1 MLVGLSGSH
10 AVAEDAPQ
18 PASAPA
24 SQPAAPES
32 TTRPSVD
39 SLQSEV
45 VENIRGQ
52 RIGAATIADLQLPD
66 DFLRRAADRI
76 IRLSYEQRYR
86 VVVAEPTTRPAP
98 PPATQPAPPP
108 IPPRWLMVVPLR
120 GPVAADDPRT
130 ALPVTRPALRGFRG
144 SIGAAGEDRWL
155 FDPAP
160 DATPD
165 QRRAIEL
172 VARRLAPDG
181 LLPTLALALEALG
194 AQRFVDANERALA
207 ELRAVGLPTDL
218 LRYFRLD
225 GAAEADAAH
234 VVRAIARRLA
244 DGARAADLVRAFAAA
259 PFQFAPTRAGFRAAS
274 ESGDDDF
281 ALLRMQAVHA
291 LPFLAEGDG
300 SSADLVRWFATR
312 LPDVPLLLTA
322 NDAIASNL
330 GDYLAATAE
339 NRTAPVTIVATP
351 MPQAPWAQDNG
362 KAGTIDGG
370 GGPPTLATLTPRY
383 ASRGE
388 DGSGL
393 LPGDSFLFDPLASSG
408 HAVVHSPLLF
418 QGGNTLVVR
427 NPQGSRRVLLLG
439 EAEVYRNTALGL
451 SRVQTLEA
459 FRVEFGV
466 DDVVV
471 LPATSHHIDFTLTV
485 RAIDGRLVALVADTR
500 LALPGVLRCGVDAL
514 VRDGLLPADVEKI
527 IGAHLDAG
535 RLGDAAAELAAGLSE
550 QAIGL
555 GHFRQTF
562 TEKFASAPSESAVGN
577 FQRFMFAIDIALA
590 LDSKF
595 EEGSMDPHAAAYQR
609 AFRRQA
615 SERAALCAQLRE
627 LGWKVVRVP
636 SLADGDRGITYVNG
650 LHDRTRYL
658 MPAHGGLFAPLDEV
672 AAAAFRA
679 ALGSNVRVLAVPTA
693 ELQRRNGAV
702 HCAVSAFHH
711 R

>member
-1 MLVGLSGSH
+1 MLVGLPCPRGVS
-10 AVAEDAPQ
+10 DNAP
-18 PASAPA
+18 PPTSAPA
-24 SQPAAPES
+24 SQPAAPGS
-32 TTRPSVD
+32 STRPSID
-39 SLQSEV
+39 ALQSEV
-45 VENIRGQ
+45 VDNIRGQ

-98 PPATQPAPPP
+98 PAATQPAPPARSP
-108 IPPRWLMVVPLR
+108 GWLTVVPPR
-120 GPVAADDPRT
+120 GVAPDDPRAT
-130 ALPVTRPALRGFRG
+130 LPVTRPALRGFRA
-144 SIGAAGEDRWL
+144 SIGAPGEVRWP
-155 FDPAP
+155 FDAAS

-172 VARRLAPDG
+172 VSRRLAPDG

-194 AQRFVDANERALA
+194 APRFVDAAEREVD
-207 ELRAVGLPTDL
+207 ELRAIGLPTDL
-218 LRYFRLD
+218 LRFFRLD
-225 GAAEADAAH
+225 GVTDADAIH
-234 VVRAIARRLA
+234 VVRAVARRLA
-244 DGARAADLVRAFAAA
+244 RGTPAADLARELADASFRFEA
-259 PFQFAPTRAGFRAAS
+259 TRAGFRAAV

-281 ALLRMQAVHA
+281 ALLRLQAVHA
-291 LPFLAEGDG
+291 LPYLAAGDG
-300 SSADLVRWFATR
+300 SSADLVRWIATQ

-322 NDAIASNL
+322 NDANAGNL
-330 GDYLAATAE
+330 GDYLAASAQQ
-339 NRTAPVTIVATP
+339 RTAPVTIVTTP

-362 KAGTIDGG
+362 KAGTIAETDGRA
-370 GGPPTLATLTPRY
+370 TLATLTPRY

-388 DGSGL
+388 DGSAL
-393 LPGDSFLFDPLASSG
+393 LPGDSFLFEPLATSG
-408 HAVVHSPLLF
+408 HTVIHSPLLF

-451 SRVQTLEA
+451 SHHQTLEA

-466 DDVVV
+466 DEVVV

-485 RAIDGRLVALVADTR
+485 RAVHGRLVAFVADTR
-500 LALPGVLRCGVDAL
+500 LALPGALRCGVDAL
-514 VRDGLLPADVEKI
+514 VRDGLMPAAVEDVI
-527 IGAHLDAG
+527 RAHLDAG
-535 RLGDAAAELAAGLSE
+535 RLADAAAELAAGLSE

-562 TEKFASAPSESAVGN
+562 TEKFASAPAESAVGN
-577 FQRFMFAIDIALA
+577 FQRFMLAIDIALA

-595 EEGSMDPHAAAYQR
+595 DETTMDPHAAAYQR

-615 SERAALCAQLRE
+615 TDRAALGAQLSA

-658 MPAHGGLFAPLDEV
+658 MPVHGGLFAPLDEA

-679 ALGSNVRVLAVPTA
+679 GLGADVHVLAAPTA

-702 HCAVSAFHH
+702 HCAVSAYHV